1 MDYQGMLK
9 TRLGDLG
16 KALITAQGIVS
27 NPEWNASTDLREL
40 TSALSMIE
48 KLAKDSMDLGSR
60 LSHHE
65 SFKRFQAG
73 PQRPTK
79 TA

>member
-1 MDYQGMLK
+1 MDYEGMLK

-16 KALITAQGIVS
+16 KALIAAQEVVTS
-27 NPEWNASTDLREL
+27 DPREL
-40 TSALSMIE
+40 PSALSMIE
-48 KLAKDSMDLGSR
+48 KLAKDSVDLGMRWCHS
-60 LSHHE
+60 E
-65 SFKRFQAG
+65 SFRRFQAG